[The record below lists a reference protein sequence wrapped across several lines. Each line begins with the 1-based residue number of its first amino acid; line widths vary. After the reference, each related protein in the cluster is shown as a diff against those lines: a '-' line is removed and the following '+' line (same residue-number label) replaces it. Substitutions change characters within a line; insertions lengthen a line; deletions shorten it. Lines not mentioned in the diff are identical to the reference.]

1 MGEILSENGIG
12 GDVIHL
18 LEQKAKDIFKVTNLR
33 PGREYHIVR
42 QDSCSKACA
51 LVYEPSPLHYVVYDL
66 RDSVSINLY
75 ERAFETCVE
84 TASGEIETS
93 LWNTLSERGVNPA
106 IIDKMEDALASS
118 VDFYHTQK
126 EISSKSF

>member
-1 MGEILSENGIG
+1 MIWETVYLS
-12 GDVIHL
+12 
-18 LEQKAKDIFKVTNLR
+18 IFTK
-33 PGREYHIVR
+33 EH
-42 QDSCSKACA
+42 
-51 LVYEPSPLHYVVYDL
+51 
-66 RDSVSINLY
+66 
-75 ERAFETCVE
+75 FETCVE

-126 EISSKSF
+126 EISSKSFWEKYIDGQEIGMGKIDWSLL